1 MANNNK
7 VKQTVEGNEHE
18 DDMTK
23 TQESCEFFKIERQP
37 IMHYYSTFVFGAT
50 RKKISKINAC
60 AWAKDA
66 IIF

>member
-50 RKKISKINAC
+50 RKKNIKN
-60 AWAKDA
+60 
-66 IIF
+66 